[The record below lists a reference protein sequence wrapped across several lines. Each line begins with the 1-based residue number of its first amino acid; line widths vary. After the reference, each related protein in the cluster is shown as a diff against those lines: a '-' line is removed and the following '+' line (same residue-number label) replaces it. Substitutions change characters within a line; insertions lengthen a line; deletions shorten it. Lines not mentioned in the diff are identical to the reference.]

1 MVLRKEIQI
10 VLGGRLIAALFYF
23 LGQEPCQVHVDVD
36 SQLQVLGNMFINFKE
51 YVTPGQIFLFFILV
65 SFSSSS
71 VSFPFYFSSP
81 IPFQFLF
88 LSSLFFSFLS
98 SPFPFFNFSY
108 LPVCLLIFELTD
120 VSHWFQFLVQFLYPL
135 EGKRKSIEL
144 LGSLCST
151 THFIFPQVSNILVLN
166 YL

>member
-1 MVLRKEIQI
+1 MVLSKEIQI

-71 VSFPFYFSSP
+71 VSFPLQPQFPDGNVLLEDPNPFAQISDSRLKELELRKAWSP
-81 IPFQFLF
+81 
-88 LSSLFFSFLS
+88 
-98 SPFPFFNFSY
+98 
-108 LPVCLLIFELTD
+108 C
-120 VSHWFQFLVQFLYPL
+120 
-135 EGKRKSIEL
+135 
-144 LGSLCST
+144 
-151 THFIFPQVSNILVLN
+151 
-166 YL
+166 